1 MRALIGK
8 KMGMTQIFDENGVVV
23 PVTAIKVEEHVVIG
37 ERTKDKNGYAAL
49 IIGTI
54 PAKKN
59 RVTKPVGKQ
68 FPEGIA
74 PLKVV
79 QEFID
84 FDHECKIGDK
94 FGVEILTETRFVD
107 VVGISKGKGFQGVVR
122 RHGFKG
128 GNKTHGSK
136 THREVGSVGQNTYPA
151 HVFKGK
157 KMPGHMG
164 NVRVTVQSLR
174 LVKVD
179 TDNKMLLV
187 KGAVPGALNNT
198 LLVSTAKRR

>member
-8 KMGMTQIFDENGVVV
+8 KAGMTQIFDESGALI

-37 ERTKDKNGYAAL
+37 ERTKTKNGYDAL

-54 PAKKN
+54 PAKKK

-68 FPEGIA
+68 FPEGIE
-74 PLKVV
+74 PLKLVK
-79 QEFID
+79 EFSD

-94 FGVEILTETRFVD
+94 FGVEILTETKFVD
-107 VVGISKGKGFQGVVR
+107 VVGISKGKGFQGVIR

-128 GNKTHGSK
+128 GSGSHGSK

-164 NVRVTVQSLR
+164 NGRITVQNLK
-174 LVKVD
+174 VIKVD
-179 TDNKMLLV
+179 AANKMILV
-187 KGAVPGALNNT
+187 KGAVPGAINNT
-198 LLVSTAKRR
+198 LIVSTAKKR